1 VIILK
6 GKYFALK
13 KLIIKMQLRTIKKQ
27 LNKVDGEQYY
37 LESAE
42 TPIHRVLILKMKNAE
57 L

>member
-1 VIILK
+1 
-6 GKYFALK
+6 
-13 KLIIKMQLRTIKKQ
+13 MQLRTIKKQ

-42 TPIHRVLILKMKNAE
+42 TPIHKVLILKMKNAE

>member
-1 VIILK
+1 MIILK

-13 KLIIKMQLRTIKKQ
+13 KLMQLRTIKKQ

-42 TPIHRVLILKMKNAE
+42 TPIHKVLILKMKNAE